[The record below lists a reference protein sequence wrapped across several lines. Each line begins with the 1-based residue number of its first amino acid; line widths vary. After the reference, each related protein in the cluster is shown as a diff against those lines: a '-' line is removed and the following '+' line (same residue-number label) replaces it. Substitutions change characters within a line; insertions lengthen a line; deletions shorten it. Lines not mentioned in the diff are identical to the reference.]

1 MTKNKIGTLHKEG
14 FRKYLS
20 NSIISDKRKVKNI
33 MARYNDEII
42 NEVRN
47 SNNILDVVSQYVVLK
62 RSGRSYSGLC
72 PFHREKSPSFFVSPD
87 KQIFHCFGCG
97 EGGDVFGFIRKIE
110 NITFK
115 EAVEQLAE
123 RAHITLPTLIN
134 DEKEMKLQQLR
145 DKVYKINSIA
155 SNFYQ
160 KNLLTPKAKQAQ
172 EYVKKRKMDRYTLET
187 FGIGFAGSFD
197 ELYQELKK
205 EGFNDEEILA
215 SKLVLKSEK
224 NGRMYDAFRNRL
236 MFTIKD
242 VRDRVIAFGGRALDN
257 SKPKYI
263 NSPDTV
269 VYNKGRHLFALNI
282 AKKSQEKSI
291 MLVEGY
297 MDAISLHQRDVHNV
311 VASLGTALTE
321 QQARLLNGFEKVII
335 GYDADSAGQGAT
347 QRGLEILQTLG
358 YDIRILQISG
368 AKDPDEFI
376 LKYGSGQM
384 KNAMEN
390 AISLVE
396 FKVKKLKETLNL
408 NNVSDKIKFL
418 NETSKILLKVEND
431 IEKEVYISKISEQY
445 DVSKEAIYAQLNK
458 LQYASNQGDKIL
470 EKPRAIRTV
479 ENIDERIK
487 NNDKDV
493 IRENLI
499 LSILLNNNE
508 EDSRKIKEVIEL
520 NDFKDEKNK
529 KIAKKL
535 YEQKEIGNI
544 NNILDLFD
552 EDELINHITYI
563 MSNNWDISDTEKA
576 IDDILNKFSKEKM
589 INRKTEILKK
599 LTSEKLSK
607 EEMIKLEEEL
617 KNISK
622 KITK

>member
-1 MTKNKIGTLHKEG
+1 
-14 FRKYLS
+14 
-20 NSIISDKRKVKNI
+20 

-110 NITFK
+110 NVTFK

-197 ELYQELKK
+197 ELYKVLRK

-347 QRGLEILQTLG
+347 QRGLEILQNLG

-445 DVSKEAIYAQLNK
+445 EVSKEAIYAQLNK
-458 LQYASNQGDKIL
+458 LQYANNQGDKIL

>member
-1 MTKNKIGTLHKEG
+1 
-14 FRKYLS
+14 
-20 NSIISDKRKVKNI
+20 

-110 NITFK
+110 NVTFK

-160 KNLLTPKAKQAQ
+160 KNLLTPRAKQAQ
-172 EYVKKRKMDRYTLET
+172 EYVKTRKMDRYTLET

-224 NGRMYDAFRNRL
+224 NGRMYDVFRNRL

-458 LQYASNQGDKIL
+458 LQYANNQGDKIL

>member
-1 MTKNKIGTLHKEG
+1 
-14 FRKYLS
+14 
-20 NSIISDKRKVKNI
+20 

-110 NITFK
+110 NVTFK

-160 KNLLTPKAKQAQ
+160 KNLLTPRAKQAQ

-458 LQYASNQGDKIL
+458 LQYANNQGDKIL

>member
-1 MTKNKIGTLHKEG
+1 
-14 FRKYLS
+14 
-20 NSIISDKRKVKNI
+20 

-110 NITFK
+110 NVTFK

-160 KNLLTPKAKQAQ
+160 KNLLTPRAKQAQ

-458 LQYASNQGDKIL
+458 LQYANNQGDKIL

-508 EDSRKIKEVIEL
+508 DDSRKIKEVIEL

>member
-1 MTKNKIGTLHKEG
+1 
-14 FRKYLS
+14 
-20 NSIISDKRKVKNI
+20 

-110 NITFK
+110 NVTFK

-160 KNLLTPKAKQAQ
+160 KNLLTPRAKQAQ

-458 LQYASNQGDKIL
+458 LQYANNQGDKIL

-508 EDSRKIKEVIEL
+508 DDSRKIKEVIEL

-535 YEQKEIGNI
+535 YEHKEIGNI

>member
-1 MTKNKIGTLHKEG
+1 
-14 FRKYLS
+14 
-20 NSIISDKRKVKNI
+20 
-33 MARYNDEII
+33 
-42 NEVRN
+42 
-47 SNNILDVVSQYVVLK
+47 
-62 RSGRSYSGLC
+62 
-72 PFHREKSPSFFVSPD
+72 
-87 KQIFHCFGCG
+87 
-97 EGGDVFGFIRKIE
+97 
-110 NITFK
+110 
-115 EAVEQLAE
+115 
-123 RAHITLPTLIN
+123 
-134 DEKEMKLQQLR
+134 
-145 DKVYKINSIA
+145 
-155 SNFYQ
+155 
-160 KNLLTPKAKQAQ
+160 
-172 EYVKKRKMDRYTLET
+172 MDRYTLET

-458 LQYASNQGDKIL
+458 LQYANNQGDKIL

-508 EDSRKIKEVIEL
+508 EDTRKIKEVIEL

>member
-1 MTKNKIGTLHKEG
+1 
-14 FRKYLS
+14 
-20 NSIISDKRKVKNI
+20 

-110 NITFK
+110 NVTFK

-187 FGIGFAGSFD
+187 FGIGFAGNFD

-418 NETSKILLKVEND
+418 NEKSKILLKVEND

-458 LQYASNQGDKIL
+458 LQYANNQGDKIL

>member
-110 NITFK
+110 NVTFK

-123 RAHITLPTLIN
+123 RAHIALPTLVN

-160 KNLLTPKAKQAQ
+160 KNLLTPRAKQAQ
-172 EYVKKRKMDRYTLET
+172 EYVRKRKMDRYTLET

-236 MFTIKD
+236 MFTIRD
-242 VRDRVIAFGGRALDN
+242 VRDRVIAFGGRALDD

-282 AKKSQEKSI
+282 AKKSKEKSI
-291 MLVEGY
+291 ILVEGY

-408 NNVSDKIKFL
+408 DNVSDKIKFL

-431 IEKEVYISKISEQY
+431 IEKEVYICFQRSDIC
-445 DVSKEAIYAQLNK
+445 
-458 LQYASNQGDKIL
+458 
-470 EKPRAIRTV
+470 T
-479 ENIDERIK
+479 IK
-487 NNDKDV
+487 QTTICK
-493 IRENLI
+493 
-499 LSILLNNNE
+499 
-508 EDSRKIKEVIEL
+508 
-520 NDFKDEKNK
+520 
-529 KIAKKL
+529 
-535 YEQKEIGNI
+535 
-544 NNILDLFD
+544 
-552 EDELINHITYI
+552 
-563 MSNNWDISDTEKA
+563 
-576 IDDILNKFSKEKM
+576 
-589 INRKTEILKK
+589 
-599 LTSEKLSK
+599 
-607 EEMIKLEEEL
+607 
-617 KNISK
+617 
-622 KITK
+622 

>member
-1 MTKNKIGTLHKEG
+1 
-14 FRKYLS
+14 
-20 NSIISDKRKVKNI
+20 

-110 NITFK
+110 NVTFK

-134 DEKEMKLQQLR
+134 DEKETKLQQLR

>member
-1 MTKNKIGTLHKEG
+1 
-14 FRKYLS
+14 
-20 NSIISDKRKVKNI
+20 

-110 NITFK
+110 NVTFK

-134 DEKEMKLQQLR
+134 DEKETKLQQLR

-458 LQYASNQGDKIL
+458 LQYANNQGDKIL

-607 EEMIKLEEEL
+607 E
-617 KNISK
+617 
-622 KITK
+622 

>member
-1 MTKNKIGTLHKEG
+1 
-14 FRKYLS
+14 
-20 NSIISDKRKVKNI
+20 

-110 NITFK
+110 NVTFK

-408 NNVSDKIKFL
+408 NNVGDKIKFL

-458 LQYASNQGDKIL
+458 LQYANNQGDKIL

>member
-1 MTKNKIGTLHKEG
+1 
-14 FRKYLS
+14 
-20 NSIISDKRKVKNI
+20 

-110 NITFK
+110 NVTFK

-134 DEKEMKLQQLR
+134 DEKETKLQQLR

-458 LQYASNQGDKIL
+458 LQYANNQGDKIL

>member
-1 MTKNKIGTLHKEG
+1 
-14 FRKYLS
+14 
-20 NSIISDKRKVKNI
+20 

-110 NITFK
+110 NVTFK

-197 ELYQELKK
+197 ELCQELKK

-458 LQYASNQGDKIL
+458 LQYANNQGDKIL

>member
-110 NITFK
+110 NVTFK

-123 RAHITLPTLIN
+123 RAHIALPTLVN

-160 KNLLTPKAKQAQ
+160 KNLLTPRAKQAQ
-172 EYVKKRKMDRYTLET
+172 EYVRKRKMDRYTLET

-236 MFTIKD
+236 MFTIRD
-242 VRDRVIAFGGRALDN
+242 VRDRVIAFGGRALDD

-408 NNVSDKIKFL
+408 DNVSDKIKFL

-458 LQYASNQGDKIL
+458 LQYANNQGDKIL

-493 IRENLI
+493 VRENLI

-508 EDSRKIKEVIEL
+508 EDSKKIKAVIEL
-520 NDFKDEKNK
+520 DDFKDEKNK

-552 EDELINHITYI
+552 EDDLINHITYI

>member
-1 MTKNKIGTLHKEG
+1 
-14 FRKYLS
+14 
-20 NSIISDKRKVKNI
+20 

-110 NITFK
+110 NVTFK